1 MVSFEE
7 IKKLICNYE
16 NIGLTYHVSP
26 DGDAVGSLIALKLAL
41 KKLNKNVKIFSKDN
55 LQKNN
60 YLNFLTEV
68 NEVDGT
74 NYIVNN
80 EIDLLIIVD
89 CGNLE
94 RVSCEFDAN
103 NVITLGIDHHVSNEK
118 YCNYNLVVSSSS
130 STGEIIYD
138 LIKYLNIEID
148 KDIASCIYTSI
159 MTDTGG
165 LHFESTSQK
174 TFNIVGELVSVGI
187 DFYNIYE
194 KLFLSQSYSKVKLL
208 SLVYEKLKI
217 IDEKICVTR
226 VTEEMLKLSN
236 SSDEETGNISSLG
249 LTIENV
255 CVSIFIKKFK
265 DKVKVSMRSK
275 GNINVCEVAQMFG
288 GGGHLRAAAFVTELK
303 MDEIEE
309 LLVKKFR
316 SILND

>member
-7 IKKLICNYE
+7 IKKLIYNYE

-60 YLNFLTEV
+60 YLKFLINV
-68 NEVDGT
+68 NEIDGT
-74 NYIVNN
+74 NYIVND

-94 RVSCEFDAN
+94 RVSCEFDAG

-118 YCNYNLVVSSSS
+118 YCNYNLVVNSSS

-165 LHFESTSQK
+165 LRFESTTQK
-174 TFNIVGELVSVGI
+174 TFNIVGELVSIGI

-217 IDEKICVTR
+217 IDEKICITQ
-226 VTEEMLKLSN
+226 VTEEMLKFSN
-236 SSDEETGNISSLG
+236 SSDEETGNISNLG

-255 CVSIFIKKFK
+255 CVSIFIKNFK

-288 GGGHLRAAAFVTELK
+288 GGGHVKAAAFVTELK

-309 LLVKKFR
+309 LLVEKFR
-316 SILND
+316 GILND